1 MLFSFIYLKEES
13 TIDKLFKIIVFLFWI
28 AILLIFFKY
37 DLYNNGPDKII
48 RFLNTYKDYSAI
60 LFLIIASLRIF
71 TLIPCTV
78 FILIGGILF
87 NPIEAFFLTASAN
100 LISEILLFF
109 FAKLTLGM
117 SYQNKMIE
125 KHPKIYNMIKK
136 NNIQILA
143 LGVSSPVVPSDIVCF
158 FSVLAEI
165 TLIKYVLTILLAD
178 TPVILLYTFLGV
190 SIKYSIYVFIVMLIL
205 VILINIINFKKWNSQ
220 VAE

>member
-1 MLFSFIYLKEES
+1 M
-13 TIDKLFKIIVFLFWI
+13 FLFWI

-37 DLYNNGPDKII
+37 KLYNNGPDKII
-48 RFLNTYKDYSAI
+48 QFLNTYKDYSAL
-60 LFLIIASLRIF
+60 LFLIIASLRIL

-78 FILIGGILF
+78 FIIIGGILF
-87 NPIEAFFLTASAN
+87 NPVEAFFLTAAAN

-109 FAKLTLGM
+109 FAKLTFGM
-117 SYQNKMIE
+117 NYQNKLIE
-125 KHPKIYNMIKK
+125 KHPKIYNLIKK
-136 NNIQILA
+136 NNVQILA

-178 TPVILLYTFLGV
+178 TPVILLYTFLGI

-205 VILINIINFKKWNSQ
+205 VVLFNIINIKKWNNQ
-220 VAE
+220 VIE